1 MNLIWGGKYTNAYYT
16 LAEAASSE
24 GTRVT
29 ERGGRFNN
37 AGDLAEMVHL
47 GWLETRPSG
56 PRGGK
61 RWHATE
67 LGLALIRYADGDL
80 SEAERELHAAWAEE
94 FGKAATA
101 QEWGVAL
108 TMRAGNP
115 DMPLAWVVVAAKVSC
130 AA

>member
-1 MNLIWGGKYTNAYYT
+1 
-16 LAEAASSE
+16 
-24 GTRVT
+24 
-29 ERGGRFNN
+29 
-37 AGDLAEMVHL
+37 
-47 GWLETRPSG
+47 
-56 PRGGK
+56 
-61 RWHATE
+61 
-67 LGLALIRYADGDL
+67 LALIRYADGDL